1 MNSIDFNENIIMV
14 IKQIDSEVNK
24 IKKDRDLNELSAQEL
39 EDLKELYVYINTNLE
54 NIVQNKQ
61 SELDDVK
68 SRIKDKISNLKT
80 LDKIRKNVYIFLKC
94 NL

>member
-61 SELDDVK
+61 SELDDLK
-68 SRIKDKISNLKT
+68 SRIKDKISNLKN
-80 LDKIRKNVYIFLKC
+80 KK
-94 NL
+94 

>member
-61 SELDDVK
+61 SELYDVK
-68 SRIKDKISNLKT
+68 SRIKDKISNLKN
-80 LDKIRKNVYIFLKC
+80 KK
-94 NL
+94 

>member
-24 IKKDRDLNELSAQEL
+24 IKKDRDLNELSANEL

-68 SRIKDKISNLKT
+68 SRIKDKISNLKN
-80 LDKIRKNVYIFLKC
+80 KK
-94 NL
+94 

>member
-24 IKKDRDLNELSAQEL
+24 IKKDRDLNELSAKEL

-68 SRIKDKISNLKT
+68 SRIKDKISNLKN
-80 LDKIRKNVYIFLKC
+80 KK
-94 NL
+94 

>member
-24 IKKDRDLNELSAQEL
+24 IKKDRDLTELSAQEL

-68 SRIKDKISNLKT
+68 SRIKDKISNLKN
-80 LDKIRKNVYIFLKC
+80 KK
-94 NL
+94 

>member
-1 MNSIDFNENIIMV
+1 MYHYYDLLFKEIFGTQKNIIYL
-14 IKQIDSEVNK
+14 EA
-24 IKKDRDLNELSAQEL
+24 LL

-68 SRIKDKISNLKT
+68 SRIKDKISNLKN
-80 LDKIRKNVYIFLKC
+80 KK
-94 NL
+94 

>member
-68 SRIKDKISNLKT
+68 SRIKDKISNLKN
-80 LDKIRKNVYIFLKC
+80 KN
-94 NL
+94 

>member
-24 IKKDRDLNELSAQEL
+24 IKKDRDLNELSAKEL

-68 SRIKDKISNLKT
+68 SRIKDKISNLKN
-80 LDKIRKNVYIFLKC
+80 KN
-94 NL
+94 

>member
-24 IKKDRDLNELSAQEL
+24 IKKDRDLNELSAKEL

-68 SRIKDKISNLKT
+68 SRIKHKISNLKN
-80 LDKIRKNVYIFLKC
+80 KN
-94 NL
+94 

>member
-24 IKKDRDLNELSAQEL
+24 IKKDRDLNELYAQEL

-68 SRIKDKISNLKT
+68 SRIKDKISNLKN
-80 LDKIRKNVYIFLKC
+80 KK
-94 NL
+94 

>member
-61 SELDDVK
+61 SELDAVK
-68 SRIKDKISNLKT
+68 SRIKDKISNLKN
-80 LDKIRKNVYIFLKC
+80 KK
-94 NL
+94 

>member
-68 SRIKDKISNLKT
+68 SRIKDKISNLKN
-80 LDKIRKNVYIFLKC
+80 KK
-94 NL
+94 

>member
-24 IKKDRDLNELSAQEL
+24 IKKDRDLNELSAKEL

-61 SELDDVK
+61 SELDAVK
-68 SRIKDKISNLKT
+68 SRIKDKISNLKN
-80 LDKIRKNVYIFLKC
+80 KK
-94 NL
+94 

>member
-1 MNSIDFNENIIMV
+1 MNSIDYNENIIMV

-24 IKKDRDLNELSAQEL
+24 IKKDRDLNELSAKEL

-68 SRIKDKISNLKT
+68 SRIKDKISNLKN
-80 LDKIRKNVYIFLKC
+80 KK
-94 NL
+94 

>member
-61 SELDDVK
+61 SELDAVK
-68 SRIKDKISNLKT
+68 SRIKDKISNLKNN
-80 LDKIRKNVYIFLKC
+80 K
-94 NL
+94 